1 MVNSCCRTGNA
12 GHPPSTQLPE
22 SAVVFEELLSII
34 QQLSDLSQLH
44 LGIFSLFDDVYKVN
58 LLSSFL

>member
-1 MVNSCCRTGNA
+1 M
-12 GHPPSTQLPE
+12 QLPE
-22 SAVVFEELLSII
+22 SAVVFEELLSIM